1 METIT
6 QGNRN
11 MVHKISSYLDM
22 ALPIFFFLLAISFY
36 LRTYDSA
43 MVKITELQMF
53 GTILIA
59 LWLCKV
65 FESGQWPFTKNQTYL
80 LLPIIAFFISG
91 IISFIRSPLY
101 WGSFDFFV
109 RRVIYIGIAMIT
121 VTEVTSL
128 VDFRRVTRWLI
139 IALAVCTIYG
149 LIQFIDTRYFP
160 SGPPSMGIDKFV
172 WRWAFNTRIFSTF
185 GNPNFYSNFLVIMVP
200 VMMAHYFR
208 TRHFYVLPLIVLT
221 LANIFWTGSKGPAMG
236 LIAGLTIF
244 AFLLIRFFV
253 NSRKFKIFVFSIA
266 SFFVLTLGTY
276 IYVRVFVE
284 GGGVTSFTFRMYT
297 WLSTW
302 EMINAKPILG
312 NGIGTFWVL
321 YPAYRRPAIFHI
333 EAKHN
338 TETDHSENEHL
349 EVWQDEGIVGVGIWL
364 WMILIISIGI
374 YRVLSVVTA
383 QPSTGPPGEKK
394 KIPEEAYHMLG
405 FFSGFLGML
414 IHNNTDVSMRFVSS
428 GAPFWLLAGLN
439 TSLIMY
445 SPIPEKQTNVMVQD
459 KGPFNSYDGLK
470 ELFFK
475 IFRFFVI
482 AVILIAAVRILR
494 EFDWCQGRDGMRNP
508 NEMPH
513 FVISWGV
520 FFLCWVSSVWWFIKI
535 ALNCTRLKSLG
546 VILGSIP
553 LLIFFWGFFVGDVNH
568 NRAIFFSKQGMWA
581 RDSEND
587 AKSVGFPLEYRTIY
601 SGTGTGTIDK
611 GSKIGKVF
619 GFLMPDIFWRRY
631 GVGAAI
637 EHYDQV
643 NRLKPD
649 FIMAHY
655 FRGNVYNDWGSQFA
669 QKTYEAYQRGDI
681 AQGEVF
687 RKRTEELWGKAMS
700 AYADTRRLGPNYVQ
714 MHHQVGLV
722 QHKWGDFYN
731 GLASLAERYGKN
743 ELAEEYRKFFKE
755 HLLKAL
761 ESFQLYYKIDPV
773 YDQNFYRQAQ
783 VYAQLGELD
792 KAEQVYLDHIEAK
805 ECKKSYHQIFGGFY
819 IPKQGPPE
827 NRYDLATPQHTHDI
841 VNVSKPEAWVILGDF
856 YAFVKNDPSK
866 AEKAYRRAVILRP
879 QNIDFVKKFASFYA
893 QHGKNEESLRY
904 WNKAYQLNP
913 NDPDV
918 QRIISFQNSSKR

>member
-1 METIT
+1 MANTMT

-11 MVHKISSYLDM
+11 IVHKISGYLDT

-43 MVKITELQMF
+43 MVKITEVQMF

-59 LWLCKV
+59 LWLCKI
-65 FESGQWPFTKNQTYL
+65 FESGRWPFSNNQTLL
-80 LLPIIAFFISG
+80 LLPFIAFFTCG
-91 IISFIRSPLY
+91 VVSFTRSPLH

-139 IALAVCTIYG
+139 IAVAVCTIYG
-149 LIQFIDTRYFP
+149 FIQFIDTRFFP
-160 SGPPSMGIDKFV
+160 PGPPSIGIDKFV
-172 WRWAFNTRIFSTF
+172 WRWAFGGRVFSTF
-185 GNPNFYSNFLVIMVP
+185 GNPNFYSNFLVIMIP

-208 TRHFYVLPLIVLT
+208 TRQFYVVPLIILT
-221 LANIFWTGSKGPAMG
+221 LANIYWTNSKGPAMG
-236 LIAGLTIF
+236 LIAGTTVF
-244 AFLLIRFFV
+244 SFLLIRFFIQ
-253 NSRKFKIFVFSIA
+253 SKKIKFFIISTA
-266 SFFVLTLGTY
+266 FFIVLCLGSY
-276 IYVRVFVE
+276 IYLRVFVQ
-284 GGGVTSFTFRMYT
+284 GGITSFTFRMYT

-312 NGIGTFWVL
+312 NGIGTFWVI

-333 EAKHN
+333 ESKHN

-349 EVWQDEGIVGVGIWL
+349 EVWQDEGLIGMVIWL
-364 WMILIISIGI
+364 WMILMISIGT
-374 YRVLSVVTA
+374 YRVLLVVTS

-394 KIPEEAYHMLG
+394 RMPEDAYHMLG

-439 TSLIMY
+439 ASLIMY
-445 SPIPEKQTNVMVQD
+445 SPIPEKQTNVVFQD
-459 KGPFNSYDGLK
+459 KGHLASLDNFKGT
-470 ELFFK
+470 FFK
-475 IFRFFVI
+475 IFRFFVVT
-482 AVILIAAVRILR
+482 AILIAAIRILR

-508 NEMPH
+508 NEIPH
-513 FVISWGV
+513 FVITWVV
-520 FFLCWVSSVWWFIKI
+520 FLLCWGSSVWWFTKI
-535 ALNCTRLKSLG
+535 ALNCKRLKSLG
-546 VILGSIP
+546 VILGLVP

-581 RDSEND
+581 RDAEND
-587 AKSVGFPLEYRTIY
+587 AKSLGFPLEYRTIY
-601 SGTGTGTIDK
+601 SGTGIGTIDK
-611 GSKIGKVF
+611 DSKVGNFF
-619 GFLMPDIFWRRY
+619 GFFFPDIFWRRY
-631 GVGAAI
+631 GIGAAI

-655 FRGNVYNDWGSQFA
+655 FRGNVYNDWGSQFV
-669 QKTYEAYQRGDI
+669 QKTNEDYQKGDI
-681 AQGEVF
+681 AQGEIF
-687 RKRTEELWGKAMS
+687 RKKTEELWGKAMS

-722 QHKWGDFYN
+722 EHKWGDFYN
-731 GLASLAERYGKN
+731 GLASAAEKYGKN
-743 ELAEEYRKFFKE
+743 ELAQEYRKVYKE
-755 HLLKAL
+755 HLIKAL
-761 ESFQLYYKIDPV
+761 EFYQLYYKIDPV

-783 VYAQLGELD
+783 VYIQLGELD

-805 ECKKSYHQIFGGFY
+805 ECKKSYHHIFGGFY
-819 IPKQGPPE
+819 VPYLGSPE
-827 NRYDLATPQHTHDI
+827 SRYDLGSPQHTHDI
-841 VNVSKPEAWVILGDF
+841 VSTTKPEAWVILGDF
-856 YAFVKNDPSK
+856 YAFLKNDSLK
-866 AEKAYRRAVILRP
+866 AERAYKRAVILRP
-879 QNIDFVKKFASFYA
+879 QNIDFIKKFASFYA

-904 WNKAYQLNP
+904 WNKVYQLNP

-918 QRIISFQNSSKR
+918 QRIIRDQNLPKR